1 LVVVG
6 ALLDAVREEVEV
18 VGRVVGGEVSAS
30 AELAV
35 AMAREVESDAVASA
49 KASCGKVLLEAL
61 VRLHSLVPA
70 EREQDVVD
78 ELASRRLARLEAAKG
93 APVKAKRQRARKAAT
108 G

>member
-1 LVVVG
+1 MEAVVEEVSVVG
-6 ALLDAVREEVEV
+6 AV
-18 VGRVVGGEVSAS
+18 VGAEASAA

-35 AMAREVESDAVASA
+35 SMAREVESDAVASA
-49 KASCGKVLLEAL
+49 KAACGRVMLEAL

-78 ELASRRLARLEAAKG
+78 ELASRRLARLEAAK
-93 APVKAKRQRARKAAT
+93 AVPVKAKRQRARKAAT

>member
-1 LVVVG
+1 MG
-6 ALLDAVREEVEV
+6 ALLEAVREEVAV

-78 ELASRRLARLEAAKG
+78 ELASRRLARLEAAKVVA